1 MALFVAIV
9 WSEYIAYLVFE
20 AWWYLRFLLCTWPFL
35 MLGMAAVFV
44 YVASLGRVAAVIVA
58 AGAIALGVFYVRIAE
73 RRSTFE
79 QWYGDR
85 HYVSV
90 ARLVRS
96 MTPPNSAVVS
106 LANSGSVR
114 YYAGRMTIRYDNI
127 DADWLDRGVAWMTAR
142 GVHVYA
148 LLEDTEVDEMKARF
162 KGQSALDALD
172 RPILVYHGPA
182 DIKLCDL
189 SSPPPQ
195 DTKPQIYTETYETNR
210 FRAVAPASKL
220 TFEFRQ

>member
-1 MALFVAIV
+1 
-9 WSEYIAYLVFE
+9 
-20 AWWYLRFLLCTWPFL
+20 
-35 MLGMAAVFV
+35 
-44 YVASLGRVAAVIVA
+44 
-58 AGAIALGVFYVRIAE
+58 
-73 RRSTFE
+73 
-79 QWYGDR
+79 
-85 HYVSV
+85 
-90 ARLVRS
+90 
-96 MTPPNSAVVS
+96 
-106 LANSGSVR
+106 
-114 YYAGRMTIRYDNI
+114 MTIRYDNI